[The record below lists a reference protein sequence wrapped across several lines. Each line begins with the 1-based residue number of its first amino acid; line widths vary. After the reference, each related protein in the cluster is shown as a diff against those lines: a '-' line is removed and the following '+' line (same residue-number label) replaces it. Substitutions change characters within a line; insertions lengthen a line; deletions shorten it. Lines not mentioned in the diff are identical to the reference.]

1 MCLCRRDIHKSSSSS
16 STTSLV
22 LVSPI
27 PLVSN
32 LKGQH
37 RVPEEA
43 GQLGDRTGQ
52 RDLGLPVDVVLDGQQ
67 VVGHGL
73 QRQLVQ
79 EGGHGVEAAV
89 QDQQLA
95 ARLVR
100 TLDTSDHSWSAGESQ
115 DKSKVPAAAL
125 HAHGPHSDSPE
136 RTMATL
142 P

>member
-37 RVPEEA
+37 RVPEELDSW
-43 GQLGDRTGQ
+43 GTGQ
-52 RDLGLPVDVVLDGQQ
+52 RGLGLPVDVVLDGQQ
-67 VVGHGL
+67 VIGHGL
-73 QRQLVQ
+73 QRQLMQ

-100 TLDTSDHSWSAGESQ
+100 TLDTSDHSWSAGASQ
-115 DKSKVPAAAL
+115 DKSEVPAAAL
-125 HAHGPHSDSPE
+125 QVQA
-136 RTMATL
+136 R
-142 P
+142 

>member
-37 RVPEEA
+37 RVPEEPDSW
-43 GQLGDRTGQ
+43 GTGQ

-100 TLDTSDHSWSAGESQ
+100 TLDTSDHSWSAGGSQ
-115 DKSKVPAAAL
+115 DKSEVTAVAL
-125 HAHGPHSDSPE
+125 QVQA
-136 RTMATL
+136 L
-142 P
+142 

>member
-1 MCLCRRDIHKSSSSS
+1 MCLCRRDIHRSSSSS

-32 LKGQH
+32 LRGQN
-37 RVPEEA
+37 RDPEEPDSE
-43 GQLGDRTGQ
+43 GTGHQ
-52 RDLGLPVDVVLDGQQ
+52 DLGLPVDVVLDGQQ

-79 EGGHGVEAAV
+79 EGGHGVKTAV

-95 ARLVR
+95 ARLVW
-100 TLDTSDHSWSAGESQ
+100 TLDTSDHSWSAGASQ
-115 DKSKVPAAAL
+115 DKSEVPAAAL
-125 HAHGPHSDSPE
+125 QVQAPFRRP
-136 RTMATL
+136 
-142 P
+142 